1 MNEKLIPKVRMLK
14 MKKLKYKVT
23 KFKLLTCSLLPT
35 LGFGFGSQE
44 VRLVFEW
51 GKTRFFGLDL
61 VQSSHVRIAIVQ
73 PIGTCKTLVT
83 GGGLG

>member
-1 MNEKLIPKVRMLK
+1 ME
-14 MKKLKYKVT
+14 KLKYKGK

-35 LGFGFGSQE
+35 LGFGFGFQE

-61 VQSSHVRIAIVQ
+61 VQSSHVCIAIIQ
-73 PIGTCKTLVT
+73 PRGTCKTPVT